1 MPAPRCAIGGE
12 RGHPRDDKVGRHATA
27 AHVRLGHSAATLV
40 PRSRLQT
47 YGSTVDSITFRL
59 AKRPTGPSIEIEI
72 DGRPL
77 QELARSVE
85 LPYAQA
91 EGSPSIAGGY
101 EGLGPDQIN
110 RDSAHFL
117 GLPVA
122 TWFEDGDTVLLG
134 CECGEWGCW
143 PLTAFVTVSDAEV
156 SWSRFRT
163 GHRDWDL
170 STLGP
175 FRFHRAEYEA
185 SLAQVLPLEPT
196 PEN

>member
-1 MPAPRCAIGGE
+1 MGASLPTCGKCGWVIR
-12 RGHPRDDKVGRHATA
+12 A
-27 AHVRLGHSAATLV
+27 ANRV
-40 PRSRLQT
+40 PRSRPRT
-47 YGSTVDSITFRL
+47 YGSTVDSIAFRL
-59 AKRPTGPSIEIEI
+59 AERGSGPSIEIEI

-85 LPYAQA
+85 LPHAQA

-110 RDSAHFL
+110 RERGHFL
-117 GLPVA
+117 GSPVA
-122 TWFEDGDTVLLG
+122 TSFEDGDTVLLG

-143 PLTAFVTVSDAEV
+143 PLTALVSVSGEEVT
-156 SWSRFRT
+156 WSRFRT

-170 STLGP
+170 SGLGP
-175 FRFHRAEYEA
+175 FRFLRAEYEA
-185 SLAQVLPLEPT
+185 ALDRVLPLEPA